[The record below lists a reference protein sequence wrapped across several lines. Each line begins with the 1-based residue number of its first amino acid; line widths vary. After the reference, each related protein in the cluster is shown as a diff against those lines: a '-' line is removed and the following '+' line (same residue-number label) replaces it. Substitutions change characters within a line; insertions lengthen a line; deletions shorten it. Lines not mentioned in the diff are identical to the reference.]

1 MEEFGL
7 LGKSLKHSYSP
18 RIHDMLGEYTYKLF
32 EREEDEVEDFIK
44 NESWRG
50 LNVTIPYKK
59 TVLPYLT
66 KISDVAKEAGSV
78 NTIFK
83 IDDQIYGENT
93 DVYGFM
99 EMVKK
104 SGIDVC
110 QKKTLVLGSGGASCA
125 VVKGLK
131 DLGAMPLIISRS
143 GENNYENIKLHED
156 AQIIVNTTPLG
167 MYPKVGVKPLDLS
180 IFNKLDAVYDIIY
193 NPARTEFVLQA
204 EKLGIPAFGGLYMLV
219 AQAMKSAE
227 LFMGGTISEEETDRI
242 YKTLSNE
249 MTNIILIGMPGC
261 GKSSIAR
268 ELGRIL
274 NREVVDSDEV
284 IMQEAG
290 RKPSDIIKELGED
303 EFRRIES
310 EIIARIGMESG
321 KIIATGGGAILREG
335 NYDSLH
341 QNGTIFWIRRDI
353 EMLPTNDRPL
363 SEGVDLNELFQK
375 RKPFYEKFSDYSV
388 SNENLNEAA
397 KEIVRI
403 VRTM

>member
-193 NPARTEFVLQA
+193 NPARTELVLQA

-227 LFMGGTISEEETDRI
+227 LFMGGTVSEEETDRI

-290 RKPSDIIKELGED
+290 RKPSDIIKESGED

>member
-193 NPARTEFVLQA
+193 NPARTELVLQA

-227 LFMGGTISEEETDRI
+227 LFMGGTVSEEETDRI
-242 YKTLSNE
+242 YKTLSIE

-290 RKPSDIIKELGED
+290 RKPSDIIKESGED

>member
-83 IDDQIYGENT
+83 IDDEIYGENT

-193 NPARTEFVLQA
+193 NPARTELVLQA

-227 LFMGGTISEEETDRI
+227 LFMGGTVSEEETDRI

-290 RKPSDIIKELGED
+290 RKPSDIIKESGED

>member
-83 IDDQIYGENT
+83 IDDEIYGENT

-290 RKPSDIIKELGED
+290 RKPSDIIKESGED

>member
-66 KISDVAKEAGSV
+66 KISDVAKQAGSV

-193 NPARTEFVLQA
+193 NPARTELVLQA

-227 LFMGGTISEEETDRI
+227 LFMGGTVSEEETDRI

-290 RKPSDIIKELGED
+290 RKPSDIIKESGED